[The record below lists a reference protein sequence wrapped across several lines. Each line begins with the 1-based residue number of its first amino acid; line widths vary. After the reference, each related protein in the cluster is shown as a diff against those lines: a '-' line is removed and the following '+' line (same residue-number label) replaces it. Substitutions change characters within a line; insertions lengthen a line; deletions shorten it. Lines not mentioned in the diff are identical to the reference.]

1 MLKPLVIVSLMMLL
15 SSAVYAH
22 AGPHGNDECLVHVG
36 DTDLRLSGYQFKGTN
51 PDRHYCRHF
60 PHLTRIII
68 KIDSLTA
75 DLSKK
80 SIQLQLLKR
89 QSWLGLLFNSD
100 NAFSVI
106 KQQGIQSFSNQVVS
120 IDAEIEDIDIYAI
133 KLRLID
139 GNGAFTEQRFVF
151 LVGVPFAQIMV
162 SISGLLLML
171 LVFIVMKQSRSKRQ
185 QQTFDKT

>member
-1 MLKPLVIVSLMMLL
+1 
-15 SSAVYAH
+15 
-22 AGPHGNDECLVHVG
+22 
-36 DTDLRLSGYQFKGTN
+36 
-51 PDRHYCRHF
+51 
-60 PHLTRIII
+60 
-68 KIDSLTA
+68 
-75 DLSKK
+75 
-80 SIQLQLLKR
+80 QLQLLKR